1 MASTMAGKAALIT
14 GGSSG
19 IGRSAS
25 LLFAREGARVVVAA
39 RRTDEGEETVH
50 MIREAGGDACF
61 VRTDVSQAVAVQALV
76 TACVTRY
83 GRLDYAVNNAGT
95 EGSIVPMID
104 YTEDDW
110 DAIIAINLKGV
121 WLCMK
126 AEVLQMQQNGGGAIV
141 NVASIGGLIGF
152 PRMGPYVAT
161 KHGII
166 GLTKTAALEY
176 AAHNIRINVLCPG
189 LIDTPMADRFV
200 EGMQAGGI
208 NAEQIL
214 MSLAPIKRRGTPEE
228 IAEAA
233 VWLCSDAAS
242 YVTGHS
248 MVVDGGFMAI

>member
-1 MASTMAGKAALIT
+1 MAYTMAGKVSLIT

-19 IGRSAS
+19 IGRSAG
-25 LLFAREGARVVVAA
+25 LLFTREGARVVVAA
-39 RRTDEGEETVH
+39 RRTEEGEETVQ
-50 MIREAGGDACF
+50 MIREAGGEACF
-61 VRTDVSQAVAVQALV
+61 VKTDVSHAAAVHALV
-76 TACVTRY
+76 NTCVARY
-83 GRLDYAVNNAGT
+83 GRLDYAVNNAGI

-126 AEVLQMQQNGGGAIV
+126 GEVLQMQQNGGGAIV
-141 NVASIGGLIGF
+141 NVSSVGGLIGF
-152 PRMGPYVAT
+152 PHMGPYVAT

-176 AAHNIRINVLCPG
+176 AAHNIRVNVICPG
-189 LIDTPMADRFV
+189 LIDTPMADRV
-200 EGMQAGGI
+200 VAGMQAGGI
-208 NAEQIL
+208 DAEQIL
-214 MSLAPIKRRGTPEE
+214 MSLAPLKRRGTPEE

>member
-1 MASTMAGKAALIT
+1 MADTMAGKVALIT

-19 IGRSAS
+19 IGRSVG
-25 LLFAREGARVVVAA
+25 LLFAREGARVVVTA
-39 RRTDEGEETVH
+39 RRTDEGEETVQ
-50 MIREAGGDACF
+50 MIREAGGEACF
-61 VRTDVSQAVAVQALV
+61 VQTDVSQAAAVQALV
-76 TACVTRY
+76 NTCVTRY
-83 GRLDYAVNNAGT
+83 GHLDYAVNNAGI

-110 DAIIAINLKGV
+110 DAIIDINLKGV

-126 AEVLQMQQNGGGAIV
+126 AEVVQMQQNGGGAIV
-141 NVASIGGLIGF
+141 NVSSVGGLIGF

-176 AAHNIRINVLCPG
+176 ATHHIRVNVLCPG
-189 LIDTPMADRFV
+189 LIDTPMADRV
-200 EGMQAGGI
+200 VKGLQAGGI
-208 NAEQIL
+208 DAEHL
-214 MSLAPIKRRGTPEE
+214 VMSLTPLKRRGTPAE

-242 YVTGHS
+242 YVTGHA
-248 MVVDGGFMAI
+248 MVVDGGFMTI

>member
-1 MASTMAGKAALIT
+1 MAYTMAGKVALIT

-19 IGRSAS
+19 IGRSAG

-39 RRTDEGEETVH
+39 RRPAEGEETVQ
-50 MIREAGGDACF
+50 MIREAGGEARF
-61 VRTDVSQAVAVQALV
+61 VQTDVSQAAAVHALV
-76 TACVTRY
+76 NTCVASY
-83 GRLDYAVNNAGT
+83 GRLDYAVNNAGI

-104 YTEDDW
+104 YTEYDW
-110 DAIIAINLKGV
+110 DAIISINLKGV

-126 AEVLQMQQNGGGAIV
+126 AEIVQMQQNGEGAIV
-141 NVASIGGLIGF
+141 NVSSIGGLIGF

-176 AAHNIRINVLCPG
+176 AAHNIRVNVICPG

-208 NAEQIL
+208 DAEQIL
-214 MSLAPIKRRGTPEE
+214 MSLAPLKRRGTPEE

-242 YVTGHS
+242 YVTGHA

>member
-1 MASTMAGKAALIT
+1 MARTMAGKVALIT

-19 IGRSAS
+19 IGRSAGV
-25 LLFAREGARVVVAA
+25 LFAREGAQVIIAA
-39 RRTDEGEETVH
+39 RRIDEGEQTVQ
-50 MIREAGGDACF
+50 MIREAGGDALF
-61 VRTDVSQAVAVQALV
+61 VRADVSQAAAVQALV
-76 TACVTRY
+76 HTCVERY
-83 GRLDYAVNNAGT
+83 GRLDYAVNNAGI
-95 EGSIVPMID
+95 EGSLVPLID
-104 YTEDDW
+104 YSEDDW

-126 AEVLQMQQNGGGAIV
+126 AEIIQMQKNGGGAIV
-141 NVASIGGLIGF
+141 NISSVGGLIGF

-176 AAHNIRINVLCPG
+176 ATANIRVNVICPG

-200 EGMQAGGI
+200 EGMHTAGI
-208 NAEQIL
+208 DAEQIVL
-214 MSLAPIKRRGTPEE
+214 SLAPLKRRGTPAE

-242 YVTGHS
+242 YVTGHA
-248 MVVDGGFMAI
+248 MVVDGGFMTI

>member
-1 MASTMAGKAALIT
+1 MAHTMEGKVAVIT

-19 IGRSAS
+19 IGRSAGV
-25 LLFAREGARVVVAA
+25 LFAREGARVVVAA
-39 RRTDEGEETVH
+39 RRSDEGEETVQ
-50 MIREAGGDACF
+50 MIREAGGDALF
-61 VRTDVSQAVAVQALV
+61 VRADVSQAAALHALV
-76 TACVTRY
+76 NTCVARY
-83 GRLDYAVNNAGT
+83 GRLDYAVNNAGI

-104 YTEDDW
+104 CTEDGW
-110 DAIIAINLKGV
+110 DTIIDINLKGV

-126 AEVLQMQQNGGGAIV
+126 AEIVQMQQNGGGAIV
-141 NVASIGGLIGF
+141 NISSIGGLIGF

-176 AAHNIRINVLCPG
+176 AAHNIRVNVICPD

-208 NAEQIL
+208 DAEQIL
-214 MSLAPIKRRGTPEE
+214 MSLAPIKRRGTPAE

-248 MVVDGGFMAI
+248 MVVDGGFMTI

>member
-1 MASTMAGKAALIT
+1 MADTMAGKVALIT

-19 IGRSAS
+19 IGRSVG
-25 LLFAREGARVVVAA
+25 LLFAREGACVVVTA
-39 RRTDEGEETVH
+39 RRTDEGEETVQ
-50 MIREAGGDACF
+50 MIREAGGEACF
-61 VRTDVSQAVAVQALV
+61 VQTDVSQAAAVQALV
-76 TACVTRY
+76 NTCVTRY
-83 GRLDYAVNNAGT
+83 GRLDYAVNNAGI

-110 DAIIAINLKGV
+110 DAIIDINLKGV

-126 AEVLQMQQNGGGAIV
+126 AEVVQMQQNGGGAIV
-141 NVASIGGLIGF
+141 NVSSVGGLIGF

-176 AAHNIRINVLCPG
+176 ATHNIRVNVLCPG
-189 LIDTPMADRFV
+189 LIDTPMADRV
-200 EGMQAGGI
+200 VKGLQAGGI
-208 NAEQIL
+208 DAEHL
-214 MSLAPIKRRGTPEE
+214 VMSLTPLRRRGTPAE

-242 YVTGHS
+242 YVTGHA
-248 MVVDGGFMAI
+248 MVVDGGFMTI

>member
-1 MASTMAGKAALIT
+1 
-14 GGSSG
+14 
-19 IGRSAS
+19 
-25 LLFAREGARVVVAA
+25 
-39 RRTDEGEETVH
+39 
-50 MIREAGGDACF
+50 
-61 VRTDVSQAVAVQALV
+61 
-76 TACVTRY
+76 
-83 GRLDYAVNNAGT
+83 
-95 EGSIVPMID
+95 MID

-110 DAIIAINLKGV
+110 DTIIAINLKGV

-176 AAHNIRINVLCPG
+176 AVHNIRVNVLCPG

-208 NAEQIL
+208 DAEQIL

-228 IAEAA
+228 IAEVA

>member
-1 MASTMAGKAALIT
+1 MADTMAGKVALIT

-19 IGRSAS
+19 IGRSVG
-25 LLFAREGARVVVAA
+25 LLFAREGACVVVTA
-39 RRTDEGEETVH
+39 RRTDEGEETVQ
-50 MIREAGGDACF
+50 MIREAGGEACF
-61 VRTDVSQAVAVQALV
+61 VQTDVSQAAAVQALV
-76 TACVTRY
+76 NTCVTRY
-83 GRLDYAVNNAGT
+83 GRLDYAVNNAGI

-110 DAIIAINLKGV
+110 DAIIDINLKGV

-126 AEVLQMQQNGGGAIV
+126 AEVVQMQQNGGGAIV
-141 NVASIGGLIGF
+141 NVSSVGGLIGF

-176 AAHNIRINVLCPG
+176 ATHNIRVNVLCPG
-189 LIDTPMADRFV
+189 LIDTPMADRV
-200 EGMQAGGI
+200 VKGLQAGGI
-208 NAEQIL
+208 DAEHL
-214 MSLAPIKRRGTPEE
+214 VMSLTPLKRRGTPAE

-242 YVTGHS
+242 YVTGHA
-248 MVVDGGFMAI
+248 MVVDGGFMTI

>member
-1 MASTMAGKAALIT
+1 MADTMAGKVALIT

-19 IGRSAS
+19 IGRSVG
-25 LLFAREGARVVVAA
+25 LLFAREGACVVVTA
-39 RRTDEGEETVH
+39 RRTDEGEETVQ
-50 MIREAGGDACF
+50 MIREAGGEACF
-61 VRTDVSQAVAVQALV
+61 VQTDVSQAAAVQALV
-76 TACVTRY
+76 NTCVTRY
-83 GRLDYAVNNAGT
+83 GRLDYAVNNAGI

-110 DAIIAINLKGV
+110 DAIIDINLKGV

-126 AEVLQMQQNGGGAIV
+126 AEVVQMQQNGGGAIV
-141 NVASIGGLIGF
+141 NVSSVGGLIGF

-176 AAHNIRINVLCPG
+176 ATHNIRVNVLCPG
-189 LIDTPMADRFV
+189 LIDTPMADRV
-200 EGMQAGGI
+200 VKGLQAGGI
-208 NAEQIL
+208 DAEHL
-214 MSLAPIKRRGTPEE
+214 VMSLTPLKRRGTPAE

-242 YVTGHS
+242 YVTGHA

>member
-1 MASTMAGKAALIT
+1 MADTMAGKVALIT

-19 IGRSAS
+19 IGRSVG
-25 LLFAREGARVVVAA
+25 LLFAREGARVVVTA
-39 RRTDEGEETVH
+39 RRTDEGEETVQ
-50 MIREAGGDACF
+50 MIREAGGEACF
-61 VRTDVSQAVAVQALV
+61 VQTDVSQAAAVQALV
-76 TACVTRY
+76 NTCVTRY
-83 GRLDYAVNNAGT
+83 GRLDYAVNNAGI

-110 DAIIAINLKGV
+110 DAIIDINLKGV

-126 AEVLQMQQNGGGAIV
+126 AEVVQMQQNGGGAIV
-141 NVASIGGLIGF
+141 NVSSVGGLIGF

-176 AAHNIRINVLCPG
+176 ATHHIRVNVLCPG
-189 LIDTPMADRFV
+189 LIDTPMADRV
-200 EGMQAGGI
+200 VKGLQAGGI
-208 NAEQIL
+208 DAEHL
-214 MSLAPIKRRGTPEE
+214 VMSLTPLRRRGTPAE

-242 YVTGHS
+242 YVTGHA
-248 MVVDGGFMAI
+248 MVVDGGFMTI

>member
-1 MASTMAGKAALIT
+1 MAYTMAGKVALIT

-19 IGRSAS
+19 IGRSAG
-25 LLFAREGARVVVAA
+25 LLFAREGACVVVAA
-39 RRTDEGEETVH
+39 RRTEEGEATVQ
-50 MIREAGGDACF
+50 MIQEAGGEACF
-61 VRTDVSQAVAVQALV
+61 VRADVSQAAAVQALV
-76 TACVTRY
+76 TTCVTRY
-83 GRLDYAVNNAGT
+83 GSLDYAVNNAGI

-110 DAIIAINLKGV
+110 DTIIAINLKGV

-176 AAHNIRINVLCPG
+176 AAHNIRVNVLCPG

-208 NAEQIL
+208 DAEQIL

-228 IAEAA
+228 IAEVA

-248 MVVDGGFMAI
+248 MVVDGGFLAI

>member
-1 MASTMAGKAALIT
+1 MAYMMAGKVALIT

-19 IGRSAS
+19 IGRSAGV
-25 LLFAREGARVVVAA
+25 LFARKGARVVVAA
-39 RRTDEGEETVH
+39 RRTAEGDETVQ
-50 MIREAGGDACF
+50 MIREAGGEARF
-61 VRTDVSQAVAVQALV
+61 VQTDVSHAAAVQALV
-76 TACVTRY
+76 NTCVAEY
-83 GRLDYAVNNAGT
+83 GRLDYAVNNAGI

-104 YTEDDW
+104 YSEDDW
-110 DAIIAINLKGV
+110 DAIISINLKGV

-126 AEVLQMQQNGGGAIV
+126 AEIVQMQQYGGGAIV
-141 NVASIGGLIGF
+141 NVSSIGGLIGF

-176 AAHNIRINVLCPG
+176 ATHNIRVNVICPG

-208 NAEQIL
+208 DAEQIL
-214 MSLAPIKRRGTPEE
+214 MSLAPLKRRGTPEE

-242 YVTGHS
+242 YVTGHA

>member
-1 MASTMAGKAALIT
+1 
-14 GGSSG
+14 
-19 IGRSAS
+19 
-25 LLFAREGARVVVAA
+25 
-39 RRTDEGEETVH
+39 
-50 MIREAGGDACF
+50 MIREAGGDALF
-61 VRTDVSQAVAVQALV
+61 VRADVSQAAALHALV
-76 TACVTRY
+76 NTCVARY
-83 GRLDYAVNNAGT
+83 GRLDYAVNNAGI

-104 YTEDDW
+104 CTEDGW
-110 DAIIAINLKGV
+110 DTIIDINLKGV

-126 AEVLQMQQNGGGAIV
+126 AEIVQMQQNGGGAIV
-141 NVASIGGLIGF
+141 NISSIGGLIGF

-176 AAHNIRINVLCPG
+176 AAHNIRVNVICPD

-208 NAEQIL
+208 DAEQIL
-214 MSLAPIKRRGTPEE
+214 MSLAPIKRRGTPAE

-248 MVVDGGFMAI
+248 MVVDGGFMTI